1 MHADEQDKNDRAST
15 GVLHSEPDRK
25 GGSPALPSTLEQ
37 MPSKREEALK
47 SMLEQDPGNSFARYG
62 LAMEYVNS
70 TQLEAAMTEFTA
82 LLAHTPDYVAGYF
95 HGGQTLEK
103 LGRKPEARELYER
116 GLTACER
123 VGDGH
128 SASEIRAALDML

>member
-1 MHADEQDKNDRAST
+1 MGCLGS
-15 GVLHSEPDRK
+15 LHWSEM
-25 GGSPALPSTLEQ
+25 A
-37 MPSKREEALK
+37 SKREEALK
-47 SMLEQDPGNSFARYG
+47 SMLEQDPANSFARYG
-62 LAMEYVNS
+62 LAMEYVNAS
-70 TQLEAAMTEFTA
+70 QLEAAMTEFTA
-82 LLAHTPDYVAGYF
+82 LLANTPDYVAGYF

-103 LGRKPEARELYER
+103 LGRKPEARDLYER

>member
-1 MHADEQDKNDRAST
+1 
-15 GVLHSEPDRK
+15 
-25 GGSPALPSTLEQ
+25 

-47 SMLEQDPGNSFARYG
+47 SMLAQDPSNSFARYG

-70 TQLEAAMTEFTA
+70 NQLDVAMTEFTA
-82 LLAHTPDYVAGYF
+82 LLANTPDYIAGYF

-128 SASEIRAALDML
+128 SAAEIRAALDML